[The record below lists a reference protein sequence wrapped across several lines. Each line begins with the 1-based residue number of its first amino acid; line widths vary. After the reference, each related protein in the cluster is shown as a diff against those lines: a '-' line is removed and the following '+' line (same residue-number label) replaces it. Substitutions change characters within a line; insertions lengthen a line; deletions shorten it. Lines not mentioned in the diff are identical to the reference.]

1 MFWWIVLGIGALIA
15 GTAIVI
21 TVTVLCIEEIIKAII
36 EYIKQRIIDI
46 ITGTGRKPNP
56 KMERFKILIK
66 EKYKNGDFYEVK
78 VGLINSAN
86 ENIDEITLRSTDIK
100 HDFYEG
106 QIIESEV
113 Y

>member
-36 EYIKQRIIDI
+36 EYIKKIKDI
-46 ITGTGRKPNP
+46 ITGRKPNP
-56 KMERFKILIK
+56 EMERYKILIK
-66 EKYKNGDFYEVK
+66 EKYKNGDYYEVK
-78 VGLINSAN
+78 VDLINSAN

-100 HDFYEG
+100 HDFYKG

>member
-36 EYIKQRIIDI
+36 EYIKQKIKI
-46 ITGTGRKPNP
+46 ITGTGQKPNP
-56 KMERFKILIK
+56 EMERFKILIK
-66 EKYKNGDFYEVK
+66 EKYQKGDFYEVK
-78 VGLINSAN
+78 AGLINSAN
-86 ENIDEITLRSTDIK
+86 EYIDEITLRSTNIK